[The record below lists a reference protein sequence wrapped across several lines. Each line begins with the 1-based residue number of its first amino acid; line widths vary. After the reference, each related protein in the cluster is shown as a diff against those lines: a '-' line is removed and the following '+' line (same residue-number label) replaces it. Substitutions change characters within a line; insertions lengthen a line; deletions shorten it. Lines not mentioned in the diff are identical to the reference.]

1 MSYALLSPNPG
12 LTHRTGAPEAS
23 GTLGTLHL
31 SGTPRVSDHVP
42 APVHIGVAKEL
53 VHLSYEDAVLCTSRQ
68 RLGAH
73 RFAVTA
79 AWPAGTSVPRPGHGT
94 HHDTRVVAQTIRQ
107 AALLLAH
114 AEYGA
119 PLAHAVLL
127 RTFDFAIDP
136 AWPGSPDRPTALD
149 IDVTAEETGHRAGR
163 PTGVHLRMTVT
174 SAGRAVGTADTAFD
188 WIPPAVYRRLRGD
201 YARAVDVQPPLPA
214 PVPVAPAALG
224 RTGPHQI
231 TLGPTDRPDQWV
243 LRTDFSDTVLYD
255 HPVDH
260 VPGLALIDAAQQA
273 ATLVTAPHTFLPAD
287 TRTTFD
293 RYVEFDRPCHL
304 TARTTGTRGTLT
316 VEVTGHQDGERVF
329 RTTVTGPFHP

>member
-1 MSYALLSPNPG
+1 MSYALLSPKPG
-12 LTHRTGAPEAS
+12 LTHRTGTSVTDATHVPGHES
-23 GTLGTLHL
+23 GIL
-31 SGTPRVSDHVP
+31 PVSDR
-42 APVHIGVAKEL
+42 ALFPVHHGVAKEL
-53 VHLSYEDAVLCTSRQ
+53 VHLSHDDAVLCTGRQ

-94 HHDTRVVAQTIRQ
+94 HHDTVVVAQTIRQ

-114 AEYGA
+114 AEYDA
-119 PLAHAVLL
+119 PLAHATLL

-149 IDVTAEETGHRAGR
+149 IDVSAEETGHRGGR
-163 PTGVHLRMTVT
+163 TTGVRLRMTVT
-174 SAGRAVGTADTAFD
+174 SAGRAVGTADTAFE
-188 WIPPAVYRRLRGD
+188 WIPPAVYRRLRGE

-214 PVPVAPAALG
+214 PVPVDPAVFG
-224 RTGPHQI
+224 RTGTHRI
-231 TLGPTDRPDQWV
+231 AVGATDRPGRWV
-243 LRTDFSDTVLYD
+243 LRTDFADTVLYD

-260 VPGLALIDAAQQA
+260 VPGLALIEAAQQV
-273 ATLVTAPHTFLPAD
+273 ATLITAPHTFLPAD

-293 RYVEFDRPCHL
+293 RYVEFDQPCHL
-304 TARTTGTRGTLT
+304 TARTTRGPGTLA
-316 VEVTGHQDGERVF
+316 VEVSGHQAGERVF